1 MKFFAISTLAAAA
14 LTLAAC
20 GEAKNEET
28 AVPTDVATDAVTEL
42 NDDGSVKAV
51 ETEAVPADETAA
63 AASAVAPVGQQ
74 HQL

>member
-20 GEAKNEET
+20 GEIKNEET
-28 AVPTDVATDAVTEL
+28 AVPTDAATETVIL